1 MSAHPLA
8 PGLSENFSDRLAGAI
23 DRAGSPVCVGLDPVL
38 DKLPKAVRERA
49 SGAGAAG
56 GDPVQAIGE
65 FSLGVL
71 NAVAASRV
79 VPAVKFQSACYE
91 RFHGRG
97 VALLDDLIAKARALG
112 LVVVLDAKRGDIG
125 ISAEHYAAA
134 AFPEQGGAD
143 ALTASAYLG
152 PDTLEPLLKPGR
164 GVFVLVR
171 TSNPG
176 ADAVQSQ
183 RLADGRTV
191 AELMADAVATLG
203 ESRRGKR
210 GLSDVGAVVG
220 ATKPAD
226 GAALR
231 ARMPNQIFLV
241 PGFGA
246 QGGTPEDVRAMIRP
260 HAGSPGE
267 SGVLVTAS
275 RSVIYAFDAE
285 SPGMDWR
292 EGVRAAAQR
301 LAGDIREI
309 IT

>member
-1 MSAHPLA
+1 MSTDR
-8 PGLSENFSDRLAGAI
+8 FSDRLAAAI

-49 SGAGAAG
+49 AGGSGGG
-56 GDPVQAIGE
+56 GDPLQAIGE

-71 NAVAASRV
+71 NAVHASRV

-91 RFHGRG
+91 RYHGKG
-97 VALLDDLIAKARALG
+97 VALLDDLIAKARSLG
-112 LVVVLDAKRGDIG
+112 LIVVLDAKRGDIG

-134 AFPEQGGAD
+134 AFPEIGGAD
-143 ALTASAYLG
+143 ALTASPYLG

-164 GVFVLVR
+164 GIFALVR

-176 ADAVQSQ
+176 SDAVQSP

-191 AELMADAVATLG
+191 SEMFADVVAKLG
-203 ESRRGKR
+203 ESRIGAR

-226 GAALR
+226 AAALR
-231 ARMPNQIFLV
+231 ARMPNQIFLI

-246 QGGTPEDVRAMIRP
+246 QGGTPDDVRAMVRTG
-260 HAGSPGE
+260 ATSPGE

-285 SPGMDWR
+285 SPVADWR
-292 EGVRAAAQR
+292 DGVRAAAAK
-301 LAGDIREI
+301 LAGEI
-309 IT
+309 SAVVSAI

>member
-1 MSAHPLA
+1 VSSPTP
-8 PGLSENFSDRLAGAI
+8 PGAGPDHFSDRLAGAI

-38 DKLPKAVRERA
+38 DKLPRGVRERA
-49 SGAGAAG
+49 S
-56 GDPVQAIGE
+56 DPVQAIGE

-71 NAVAASRV
+71 NAVHASRV
-79 VPAVKFQSACYE
+79 VPAVKFQSACFE

-97 VALLDDLIAKARALG
+97 VALLDDLIAKARGLG

-125 ISAEHYAAA
+125 ISAEHYGAA
-134 AFPEQGGAD
+134 AFPENGGAD
-143 ALTASAYLG
+143 VLTVSGYLG
-152 PDTLEPLLKPGR
+152 ADTVEPFVKPGR

-176 ADAVQSQ
+176 SDGVQSH

-191 AELMADAVATLG
+191 AEMMADMVAKLG
-203 ESRRGKR
+203 ESRRGTR

-220 ATKPAD
+220 ATKPVD

-231 ARMPNQIFLV
+231 ARMPDQVFLV

-246 QGGTPEDVRAMIRP
+246 QGGTPDDVRALVRP
-260 HAGSPGE
+260 GARSPGE

-275 RSVIYAFDAE
+275 RSVIYAFDTE
-285 SPGMDWR
+285 SPVADWR
-292 EGVRAAAQR
+292 EGVRAAAAK
-301 LAGDIREI
+301 LAGEI
-309 IT
+309 AAVVAAR